1 MNGDGR
7 LDYVTAR
14 SNAKAN
20 QGELIWLE
28 HPEEGLQKTP
38 WNEHLIT
45 QGPDVMFELHEFS
58 AYPDSYIIFSA
69 EFFSHKLQVY

>member
-7 LDYVTAR
+7 LDFITAR

-28 HPEEGLQKTP
+28 HPAEGLQKTP
-38 WNEHLIT
+38 WDEHLIT
-45 QGPDVMFELHEFS
+45 SGPDVMFELHELP
-58 AYPDSYIIFSA
+58 AYPDSYVIFSA